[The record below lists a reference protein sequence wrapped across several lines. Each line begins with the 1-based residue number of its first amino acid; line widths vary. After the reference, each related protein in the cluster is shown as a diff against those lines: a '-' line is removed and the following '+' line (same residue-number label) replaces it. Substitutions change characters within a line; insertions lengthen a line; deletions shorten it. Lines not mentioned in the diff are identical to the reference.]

1 MTTRITHCVFVGTR
15 LAFEG
20 ELTSTALFV
29 QALDPSAQ
37 QSTIIFEVEGGR
49 ELDLDLRGSPEE
61 VAERYP
67 SPTVLTGEPDSP
79 TASTPRKRGRPKLGV
94 VGREITLLP
103 RHWQWLDGQRGGASA
118 ALRRLIDEARKA
130 RSGEDAVRRAQLRT
144 QQLLTALTGNE
155 PGFEEA
161 LRALYSR
168 DKAGF
173 DSHIKGFPADVLA
186 TAQRWA
192 EDVFMV

>member
-1 MTTRITHCVFVGTR
+1 MTDHITHCVFVGSK

-20 ELTSTALFV
+20 DLTSTALHV
-29 QALDPSAQ
+29 QALDQRAQ
-37 QSTIIFEVEGGR
+37 QSTIIFEISGGR
-49 ELDLDLRGSPEE
+49 ELDLDLRGAPKE

-67 SPTVLTGEPDSP
+67 STSAGTDEPDTQ
-79 TASTPRKRGRPKLGV
+79 TAGAPRKRGRPKLGV

-130 RSGEDAVRRAQLRT
+130 RTGEDAIRRAQLRT
-144 QQLLTALTGNE
+144 QQLLTALAGNE

-173 DSHIKGFPADVLA
+173 DDHIKAFPADVVT
-186 TAQRWA
+186 TAQKWA
-192 EDVFMV
+192 EDAF